1 MRVSRSLTIK
11 QMAMVSAVSVFFLF
25 IFSVVLLF
33 HFVQSHRYHTAM
45 QMESIARSVRQPLS
59 AAILKAN
66 IPEAEAILREIKPA
80 GVISRADV
88 VLPNQF
94 QALRMRFTPERPIP
108 VTLARVFELP
118 VQISLPLYS
127 LERPANPQPLAYLV
141 LQADSWR
148 MYRFIINAIS
158 TLLTTF
164 LLLALILSVAITWC
178 INRLIL
184 HPLRDITRT
193 LNALEAHELAHHQL
207 AIPRL
212 HKDDEIGM
220 LVRTYNR
227 NQQALA
233 QQLDEA
239 RTSGTRFPL
248 TGLPNQALLV
258 ALLEQAVAGGGA
270 TALLYVA
277 CEPLREVDESQR
289 EALLLARVDKL
300 RSVLTPRMVL
310 AQISQDDFAIIAHG
324 VKTPEHAVT
333 LTQQLLAALNE
344 PPESDSGAPACA
356 ASIGVAMFDGR
367 QSASTLYQSAI
378 SAALDAR
385 RSGVNQVA
393 FFGESPVSAQESA
406 MQNALARRQY
416 AVWLQPQV
424 DMRNGNIV
432 GAEAL
437 LRERQPDGEWSL
449 PVGLIDNIESSGL
462 IVTVG
467 DWVLEEACQ
476 ILARWQAHG
485 IMLPLSVNVSSLQL
499 LKRDLVQTMLQRL
512 ERYAIK
518 PGTLILEMTES
529 QRIDDTEAAIAIL
542 RPLREAGVRIAL
554 DDFGMGYSSLS
565 QLQKMKAL
573 PVDSLKIDKSFIDSL
588 PDDDSVVSA
597 IISMAKKLNL
607 ELVAEGIQNEA
618 QRDWLL
624 NAGVTV
630 GQGYLFGKAATPAA
644 FEDGWLAKP

>member
-1 MRVSRSLTIK
+1 
-11 QMAMVSAVSVFFLF
+11 MAMVSAVSVFFLF

-66 IPEAEAILREIKPA
+66 IPEAEAILRQIKPA

-193 LNALEAHELAHHQL
+193 LNALDTHELAHHQL

-499 LKRDLVQTMLQRL
+499 LKHDLVQTMLQRL

>member
-66 IPEAEAILREIKPA
+66 IPEAEAILRQIKPA

-193 LNALEAHELAHHQL
+193 LNALDAHELAHHQL

-344 PPESDSGAPACA
+344 PSESDSGAPACA

-393 FFGESPVSAQESA
+393 FFGNSPVSAQESA

-624 NAGVTV
+624 NAGVAV

>member
-66 IPEAEAILREIKPA
+66 IPEAEAILRQIKPA

-193 LNALEAHELAHHQL
+193 LNALDAHELAHHQL

-344 PPESDSGAPACA
+344 PSESDSGAPACA

-542 RPLREAGVRIAL
+542 RPLREEGVRIAL

>member
-1 MRVSRSLTIK
+1 
-11 QMAMVSAVSVFFLF
+11 MVSAVSVFFLF

-66 IPEAEAILREIKPA
+66 IPEAEAILRQIKPA

-193 LNALEAHELAHHQL
+193 LNALDAHELAHHQL

-344 PPESDSGAPACA
+344 PSESDSGAPACA

-393 FFGESPVSAQESA
+393 FFGNSPVSAQESA

-624 NAGVTV
+624 NAGVAV

>member
-66 IPEAEAILREIKPA
+66 IPEAEAILRQIKPA

-193 LNALEAHELAHHQL
+193 LNALDAHELAHHQL

-344 PPESDSGAPACA
+344 PSESDSGAPACA

-393 FFGESPVSAQESA
+393 FFGNSPVSAQESA

-476 ILARWQAHG
+476 ILACWQAHG

-607 ELVAEGIQNEA
+607 ELVAEGIQNEV

>member
-1 MRVSRSLTIK
+1 
-11 QMAMVSAVSVFFLF
+11 MVSAVSVFFLF

-66 IPEAEAILREIKPA
+66 IPEAEAILRQIKPA

-193 LNALEAHELAHHQL
+193 LNALDAHELAHHQL

-344 PPESDSGAPACA
+344 PSESDSGAPACA

-624 NAGVTV
+624 KAGVTV

>member
-66 IPEAEAILREIKPA
+66 IPEAEAILRQIKPA

-193 LNALEAHELAHHQL
+193 LNALDAHELAHHQL

-289 EALLLARVDKL
+289 EALLIARVDKL

-344 PPESDSGAPACA
+344 PSESDSGAPACA

>member
-1 MRVSRSLTIK
+1 
-11 QMAMVSAVSVFFLF
+11 
-25 IFSVVLLF
+25 
-33 HFVQSHRYHTAM
+33 
-45 QMESIARSVRQPLS
+45 
-59 AAILKAN
+59 
-66 IPEAEAILREIKPA
+66 
-80 GVISRADV
+80 
-88 VLPNQF
+88 
-94 QALRMRFTPERPIP
+94 
-108 VTLARVFELP
+108 
-118 VQISLPLYS
+118 
-127 LERPANPQPLAYLV
+127 
-141 LQADSWR
+141 
-148 MYRFIINAIS
+148 
-158 TLLTTF
+158 
-164 LLLALILSVAITWC
+164 
-178 INRLIL
+178 
-184 HPLRDITRT
+184 
-193 LNALEAHELAHHQL
+193 
-207 AIPRL
+207 
-212 HKDDEIGM
+212 M

-258 ALLEQAVAGGGA
+258 ALLEQAVASGGA

-277 CEPLREVDESQR
+277 CEPLRDIDESQR
-289 EALLLARVDKL
+289 EALQRARVEKL

-333 LTQQLLAALNE
+333 RTQQLLAALNE

-385 RSGVNQVA
+385 RNGVNQVA

-424 DMRNGNIV
+424 DMRNGDIV

-437 LRERQPDGEWSL
+437 LRERQPDGEWTL

-467 DWVLEEACQ
+467 DWVLDEACQ
-476 ILARWQAHG
+476 LLARWQAHG

-512 ERYAIK
+512 ERYAIA

-573 PVDSLKIDKSFIDSL
+573 PVDSLKIDKSFIDNL
-588 PDDDSVVSA
+588 P
-597 IISMAKKLNL
+597 
-607 ELVAEGIQNEA
+607 
-618 QRDWLL
+618 
-624 NAGVTV
+624 
-630 GQGYLFGKAATPAA
+630 
-644 FEDGWLAKP
+644 